1 MTLEAVR
8 GGSTTLAL
16 LAVVFALSG
25 CGETQTEGP
34 TRQTPRPAEAE
45 PAEFRENPYLQGDLC
60 ALLPLEAVM
69 AAAGGTEPI
78 SSEGDAS
85 PRASCRYVFR
95 YKAPSGLSVQAGAT
109 IQMLNGFELER
120 ESAGEAA
127 HDVPDLGDDA
137 WGRAHTDSYIL
148 YARRGDLVFSVNVG
162 GNIEGER
169 PRVARAVAA
178 LVLAK
183 LKPTS

>member
-8 GGSTTLAL
+8 RSSATLAL
-16 LAVVFALSG
+16 LVLVVALSG
-25 CGETQTEGP
+25 CGGTPAEEP
-34 TRQTPRPAEAE
+34 IRQTPRPAEPQ
-45 PAEFRENPYLQGDLC
+45 PAELRENPYLEEDLC
-60 ALLPLEAVM
+60 ARLPLEAVM

-78 SSEGDAS
+78 SSEGDPS

-109 IQMLNGFELER
+109 IQMLNGYELER
-120 ESAGEAA
+120 TSAGEAA
-127 HDVPDLGDDA
+127 HDVPDLGEDA

-148 YARRGDLVFSVNVG
+148 YARRGGLVFSVNVG
-162 GNIEGER
+162 GNLEGDR

-183 LKPTS
+183 LKP